1 MSWPSK
7 LVETYDNCIGYINY
21 DHNTQGKGLLPL
33 NHLYLN
39 AQIEAIL
46 DDQGHFL
53 RAARIEDKAD
63 RVTMMPVTED
73 SASRGSGIA
82 PLPLDDKLAYLA
94 GDFDEEVHPKKSKTE
109 YHIKYMKQLKDWLDD
124 GAPQAI
130 WSIYHY
136 LDQNRL
142 IKDLKSCGVY
152 ESEDDMVRFVVVDS
166 HSDIVKGVWQDQAI
180 VESFIRHQNHLN
192 DHYDIDY
199 VTGELKPVMT
209 KAPAKVRNAGDKAK
223 IISSNDT
230 SGYTYRGRFKDAS
243 QAVEIGYESAQ
254 KMHNALR
261 WLIANQGYRNDS
273 ESIVCWSTGG
283 QEVPNI
289 MKNDTFDFFADDDQ
303 DDLPDTASEYAM
315 RVNKALAGYEANIDR
330 QSSINLIGV
339 DSADGSLQGR
349 LAITMYYE
357 MQPDVFFNNI
367 RYWYE
372 TCQWKLTWFVDKKR
386 YVSVRTP
393 SIKEIILCAYGT
405 QKGEFLDLDAKQLK
419 KLVDRLIP
427 CIVQKKKLPKD
438 IMRAAVLNIS
448 QPLKFNRSN
457 RLKLQEQCCAIIHKY
472 QCDYLNGEDVYEMA
486 LNETTT
492 DRSYLFGRLLA
503 VSERIEEYVMYKR
516 NITGRET
523 NTMKYWNTFTRR
535 PAKTWAVLDNRLRP
549 YIRDLK
555 SLSGYLDNLYSQT
568 IEQIVD
574 LLEQGHGF
582 TNEPL
587 NENYLLGYYSQKA
600 DFRKDMEDNKDE

>member
-7 LVETYDNCIGYINY
+7 LVETYDNCIGYIDY
-21 DHNTQGKGLLPL
+21 EHDSHGKGLLPID
-33 NHLYLN
+33 HLYLN
-39 AQIEAIL
+39 AQIEVVL
-46 DDQGHFL
+46 DDQGNFL
-53 RAARIEDKAD
+53 RATRIDKENQ
-63 RVTMMPVTED
+63 VTMMPVTED
-73 SASRGSGIA
+73 SASRSSGIA
-82 PLPLDDKLAYLA
+82 PLPLDDKLVYLD
-94 GDFDEEVHPKKSKTE
+94 GSFDQEVHPKKSKAE
-109 YHIKYMKQLKDWLDD
+109 YHIKYMDQLKEWIDD
-124 GAPQAI
+124 SAPQAVC
-130 WSIYHY
+130 SIYQY
-136 LDQNRL
+136 LSKNHL
-142 IKDLKSCGVY
+142 IQDLKSCDAY
-152 ESEDDMVRFVVVDS
+152 ENEDDMVRFVVV
-166 HSDIVKGVWQDQAI
+166 HSNDDIVKGVWQDQEI
-180 VESFIRHQNHLN
+180 VESFIRHQNHIN
-192 DHYDIDY
+192 EHYDIDY
-199 VTGELKPVMT
+199 VTGEAAPITT
-209 KAPAKVRNAGDKAK
+209 KAPAKIRNAGDKAK

-230 SGYTYRGRFKDAS
+230 SGYTYRGRFKNS
-243 QAVEIGYESAQ
+243 EQAVELGYESTQ
-254 KMHNALR
+254 KIHNALR

-283 QEVPNI
+283 EEVPDI
-289 MKNDTFDFFADDDQ
+289 MKNDTFDFFAEDDQ
-303 DDLPDTASEYAM
+303 DELPDTASEYAM
-315 RVNKALAGYEANIDR
+315 RINKALAGYQTNIDR
-330 QSSINLIGV
+330 HSSINLIGV

-357 MQPDVFFNNI
+357 MQPNEFFNNI
-367 RYWYE
+367 RHWYE
-372 TCQWKLTWFVDKKR
+372 TCQWKLTWFVNKQR
-386 YVSVRTP
+386 HVSIRTP

-405 QKGEFLDLDAKQLK
+405 QKGEFLDLDAKAMK

-427 CIVQKKKLPKD
+427 CIVQRKKLPKD

-448 QPLKFNRSN
+448 QPLKFNKTN

-472 QCDYLNGEDVYEMA
+472 QCDYLNREEVYEMA

-555 SLSGYLDNLYSQT
+555 SISGYLDNEYSQT

-574 LLEQGHGF
+574 LLEQGNGF

-600 DFRKDMEDNKDE
+600 AFRKDMEDDKDE